1 MLTHKLERLTKLMDK
16 LFDKWV
22 PPMSAEDEAKFQKM
36 CNDDI
41 KNMEETSKR
50 LGLPPLDAKNPYRFW

>member
-22 PPMSAEDEAKFQKM
+22 PPMSAEDEAKFQKQ
-36 CNDDI
+36 CEDHVKHVKDL
-41 KNMEETSKR
+41 T
-50 LGLPPLDAKNPYRFW
+50 LKNPLRFM

>member
-1 MLTHKLERLTKLMDK
+1 MHKLSRLAEFFDE

-22 PPMSAEDEAKFQKM
+22 PKKSAGEDAKFQKM

-41 KNMEETSKR
+41 KNMEETNKR